1 MDPLELKRAFLA
13 QVDAE
18 GLLGLFD
25 HLPKTGFW
33 IKDRRGRLM
42 ANNRVGVM
50 RRMGSSVEADV
61 VGKTDRDFFPGEMAE
76 RFLRDD
82 VRVAVAGASLLNHLE
97 LVLNSDGKVEWHRT
111 TKLPLRD
118 RRGRLIGSAGV
129 TVALGRAHVSRAV
142 SPGMLRVIGHIE
154 ANIGRPIYLKQLALL
169 AGHSERQFER
179 RFRQEFRVSPMRFV
193 IQFRIKKA
201 CRALSGSDT
210 AAKEISAACGFATPA
225 AFAAQFKRHM
235 GVTPQSYRKSQTG
248 AKPET

>member
-13 QVDAE
+13 QLDAT

-61 VGKTDRDFFPGEMAE
+61 IGKTDRDFFPGEMAE

-82 VRVAVAGASLLNHLE
+82 VRVAAEGAALLDHLE
-97 LVLNSDGKVEWHRT
+97 LILNSDGKVEWHRT

-129 TVALGRAHVSRAV
+129 TVALGRAHVSRAI
-142 SPGMLRVIGHIE
+142 SPGMLKVIEHIE
-154 ANIGRPIYLKQLALL
+154 ANIGSPIYLEGLARIG
-169 AGHSERQFER
+169 GHSARQFER
-179 RFRQEFRVSPMRFV
+179 RFREEFRVSPMRFV

-201 CRALSGSDT
+201 CRALSGT
-210 AAKEISAACGFATPA
+210 GAAAKEIAAACGFATPA

-235 GVTPQSYRKSQTG
+235 GVTPQAYRKNQAG
-248 AKPET
+248 PKPRD